1 MPDVSIT
8 NTPAALVLEPGDVAV
23 HAATRLRP
31 TRRCA
36 DACEA
41 LYVVV
46 HRRHGTWTHVYAI
59 EAGTGRDRR
68 EVRLLRVLEGDR
80 LDEAVHWAVNGT
92 THVAAAHRTARPA
105 IAAQL
110 ETVGR

>member
-1 MPDVSIT
+1 MPDISIA
-8 NTPAALVLEPGDVAV
+8 NTPAALVLGPGDVAV

-36 DACEA
+36 DACDA

-46 HRRHGTWTHVYAI
+46 HRRHGAWTHVYAV

-68 EVRLLRVLEGDR
+68 EVRLLKVLEGDR
-80 LDEAVHWAVNGT
+80 LDEAVRWAVNGS
-92 THVAAAHRTARPA
+92 ARRGA
-105 IAAQL
+105 IPSDAM
-110 ETVGR
+110 GR